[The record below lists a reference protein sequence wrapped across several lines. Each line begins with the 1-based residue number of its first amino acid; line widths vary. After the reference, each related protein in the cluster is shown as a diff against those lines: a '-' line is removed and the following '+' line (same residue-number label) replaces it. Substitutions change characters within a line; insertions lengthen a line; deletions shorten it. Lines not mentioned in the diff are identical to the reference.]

1 MRPASA
7 KQSEGAVLSTSDI
20 DQGGADVPAREGDT
34 DVFPLE
40 GDEVSVRYTTTLQ
53 DGTPCESNW
62 DGDPLAFVLGAGDA
76 LPTLEQAVIGLT
88 PGKRAT
94 VLLPPEEAYGAWSA
108 EAIEEVPAALFGE
121 GAPEVGTEGTL
132 VDVDGKRF
140 PCRVVA
146 ISSDQT
152 TVTVDFNHPLAGQSL
167 NCDVEL
173 LEIISRAESARA
185 N

>member
-1 MRPASA
+1 M
-7 KQSEGAVLSTSDI
+7 
-20 DQGGADVPAREGDT
+20 PAR
-34 DVFPLE
+34 E
-40 GDEVSVRYTTTLQ
+40 GDEVSVRYATTLQ
-53 DGTPCESNW
+53 DGSPCESNW
-62 DGDPLAFVLGAGDA
+62 DGDPLALVLGADG

-88 PGKRAT
+88 PGMRAT

-121 GAPEVGTEGTL
+121 CAPEAGTEGIL

-167 NCDVEL
+167 SCEVEL
-173 LEIISRAESARA
+173 LGIISRAESAPSAQA

>member
-1 MRPASA
+1 MSA
-7 KQSEGAVLSTSDI
+7 HD
-20 DQGGADVPAREGDT
+20 ADVSAR
-34 DVFPLE
+34 E
-40 GDEVSVRYTTTLQ
+40 GDEVSVRYATTLQ

-62 DGDPLAFVLGAGDA
+62 DGDPLAFVLGLGDA

-88 PGKRAT
+88 PGMRAT
-94 VLLPPEEAYGAWSA
+94 VLLPPEEAYGARSA
-108 EAIEEVPAALFGE
+108 EAIEEVPTALFGE
-121 GAPEVGTEGTL
+121 CAPEAGTEGIL

-173 LEIISRAESARA
+173 LEIISRAESAQA

>member
-1 MRPASA
+1 M
-7 KQSEGAVLSTSDI
+7 
-20 DQGGADVPAREGDT
+20 PAREGD
-34 DVFPLE
+34 
-40 GDEVSVRYTTTLQ
+40 EVSIRYATTLQ
-53 DGTPCESNW
+53 DGTPCESNC
-62 DGDPLAFVLGAGDA
+62 DGDPLILALGAGDA

-88 PGKRAT
+88 PGMRTT
-94 VLLPPEEAYGAWSA
+94 VLLPPEEAYGPRNA
-108 EAIEEVPAALFGE
+108 EAIEDVPAALFGE
-121 GAPEVGTEGTL
+121 TAPEVGTEGTL

-167 NCDVEL
+167 SCEVEL
-173 LEIISRAESARA
+173 LEIISRAGSAEA

>member
-1 MRPASA
+1 MPAH
-7 KQSEGAVLSTSDI
+7 D
-20 DQGGADVPAREGDT
+20 ADVSAR
-34 DVFPLE
+34 E
-40 GDEVSVRYTTTLQ
+40 GDEVSVRYATTLQ

-62 DGDPLAFVLGAGDA
+62 DGDPLAFVLGLRDA

-88 PGKRAT
+88 PGMRAT

-121 GAPEVGTEGTL
+121 CAPEAGTEGIL

-146 ISSDQT
+146 ISSDQA
-152 TVTVDFNHPLAGQSL
+152 TVTVDFNHPLAGHPL
-167 NCDVEL
+167 NCDIEL
-173 LEIISRAESARA
+173 LEIISRAGSAQA

>member
-1 MRPASA
+1 
-7 KQSEGAVLSTSDI
+7 
-20 DQGGADVPAREGDT
+20 VPAR
-34 DVFPLE
+34 E
-40 GDEVSVRYTTTLQ
+40 GDEVSVRFATTLQ
-53 DGTPCESNW
+53 DGTPCESNG
-62 DGDPLAFVLGAGDA
+62 DGDPLALVLGAGGG

-121 GAPEVGTEGTL
+121 RAPEAGTEGTL

-173 LEIISRAESARA
+173 LEVISRAESAQA